1 MLRMPGGQ
9 PCSLICALWLREAG
23 AGLLKSKEIPI
34 QNVGISIGIFAQEAL
49 EPGNA
54 GVSNLIIVLV
64 GDVKHILEDGGK
76 LPREIS

>member
-23 AGLLKSKEIPI
+23 SGLLKSKEIPI
-34 QNVGISIGIFAQEAL
+34 QNVGIPIGIFAQEAL

-54 GVSNLIIVLV
+54 GVLNLIIVLV
-64 GDVKHILEDGGK
+64 GDGKHILEDGGK
-76 LPREIS
+76 LRRGIS